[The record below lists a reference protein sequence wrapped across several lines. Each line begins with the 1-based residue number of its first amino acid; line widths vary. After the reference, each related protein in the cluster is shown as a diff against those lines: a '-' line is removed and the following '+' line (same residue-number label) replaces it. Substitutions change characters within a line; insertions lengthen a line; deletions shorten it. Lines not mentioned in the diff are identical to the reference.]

1 MEIHM
6 NQIEKNDVQ
15 NDVVSFVSAYEICIR
30 KTTASIL
37 ELAECVYRAKEL
49 LTAECYEEFCKQI
62 NVEKNSSY
70 LKKLNC
76 IAQKAARFKMIENQL
91 PANYT
96 TLYALTKVSDDNFNK
111 MCENN
116 VINPLMT
123 AKQLSSYLDKK
134 TVQKSAVYEVIFRFD
149 SNKQSDDIL
158 DCMTAFEQVASEF
171 KIELKK
177 SPDLIA
183 TLEQEKKIGLL
194 LSPPSLKQLMTM

>member
-1 MEIHM
+1 L
-6 NQIEKNDVQ
+6 NTLVNFRPAQPSKTDQ
-15 NDVVSFVSAYEICIR
+15 FSAG
-30 KTTASIL
+30 
-37 ELAECVYRAKEL
+37 
-49 LTAECYEEFCKQI
+49 
-62 NVEKNSSY
+62 
-70 LKKLNC
+70 
-76 IAQKAARFKMIENQL
+76 
-91 PANYT
+91 AN
-96 TLYALTKVSDDNFNK
+96 K
-111 MCENN
+111 
-116 VINPLMT
+116 
-123 AKQLSSYLDKK
+123 LSSYLDKK